1 LAGYLARTSP
11 DVAYWLRASP
21 TALLNLADDKLNAD
35 AATQVVEP
43 VLSSNYEPA
52 SRESSYAKGI
62 QSIEKLDALTE
73 AATSSG
79 TDAPSEPSGESGA
92 SNLTDADYRQI
103 DAWAKQAL
111 RHDPLN
117 ARALRILAQLAEH
130 AADDNRTEALM
141 RAAADRSSQES
152 LAFYWMMRQSYRHQ
166 DYAEAIRYADM
177 LLRTRPRLSKHV
189 FPMLGRMAE
198 KAGANVELTRVLATD
213 PPWRLQF
220 FGELPNNVTDARTPL
235 ELLLSLHNTPSPPTD
250 AETKSYLQ
258 ALVKHG
264 LYELAYYS
272 WLQFLSP
279 EQLTKTGRLFNGGF
293 ELTPSGLPF
302 DWVFENGSGV
312 NIKFPE
318 RPDTKS
324 GRALLIE
331 FGPGRVNFARGIS
344 ELVLLPPGTY
354 RLQGEYKADLTSERG
369 LQWSVICAGATNP
382 VGVGPTMNGSD
393 PSWRSIDFSFTIP
406 AAECPAQYITLALD
420 ARSTSEQFVS
430 GAVWYDDLSLT
441 LLPDAAQSAE

>member
-1 LAGYLARTSP
+1 LGGYLSRTSP
-11 DVAYWLRASP
+11 DVAYWFRASP

-52 SRESSYAKGI
+52 SQESSYAKGI
-62 QSIEKLDALTE
+62 QSIEKLDASTD
-73 AATSSG
+73 AATNSG
-79 TDAPSEPSGESGA
+79 TDLPSEPSSESGA

-103 DAWAKQAL
+103 EAWAKQAL
-111 RHDPLN
+111 RYEPLN

-130 AADDNRTEALM
+130 AGDDNKTEALM
-141 RAAADRSSQES
+141 RAVANRSSQES

-189 FPMLGRMAE
+189 FPMVGRMAE
-198 KAGANVELTRVLATD
+198 KPGASGELTRLLATN

-220 FGELPNNVTDARTPL
+220 FSELPNNVTDARTPL
-235 ELLLSLHNTPSPPTD
+235 EQLLSLHGAPNPPTD

-258 ALVKHG
+258 ALVQHG

-272 WLQFLSP
+272 WMQFLSP
-279 EQLTKTGRLFNGGF
+279 EQLTATGRLFNGGF

-302 DWVFENGSGV
+302 DWVFKNGNGV
-312 NIKFPE
+312 NIKFPM
-318 RPDTKS
+318 RPDTKW

-331 FGPGRVNFARGIS
+331 FGPGRVNFAGGIS
-344 ELVLLPPGTY
+344 QLVLLPPGTY

-369 LQWSVICAGATNP
+369 LQWSVTCAGATNS
-382 VGVGPTMNGSD
+382 VGVGLTMNGSD
-393 PSWRSIDFSFTIP
+393 PSWRAIDFSFTIP
-406 AAECPAQYITLALD
+406 ASECPAQHVTLALD
-420 ARSTSEQFVS
+420 ARSASEQFVS
-430 GAVWYDDLSLT
+430 GAVWYDDMRLT
-441 LLPDAAQSAE
+441 LLPDTAQSAE